1 MKNFI
6 TTALTIP
13 HLVEGGSYY
22 DLHVREHLFRKS
34 REEEIRK
41 RCPDDSERRFKDRDS
56 LREWLLEVPTE
67 MYTLQER
74 SSEDPLAGL
83 IFYRHKQH
91 ELSKKKVTMGIRLY
105 EGYAGRGL
113 SREFFAGSLVL
124 RQTIGADVVLAHER
138 ERGVEEGIWLA
149 VEADNTVARGLYDS
163 LGFVAVGQE
172 PDTKRIV
179 MEYDGR

>member
-6 TTALTIP
+6 TTELTIP
-13 HLVEGGSYY
+13 HFAEGEGYY
-22 DLHVREHLFRKS
+22 NISVREHLLRKS

-41 RCPDDSERRFKDRDS
+41 RCPDDTERRFKDIII
-56 LREWLLEVPTE
+56 LREWLQEVPTE
-67 MYTLQER
+67 LYTLQER
-74 SSEDPLAGL
+74 GSEDPLAGL
-83 IFYRHKQH
+83 IFYRHRQH
-91 ELSKKKVTMGIRLY
+91 ELSNKQATMGIRLY

-113 SREFFAGSLVL
+113 SKGFFAGTLVL
-124 RQTIGADVVLAHER
+124 RQAIGADVVHAHER

-149 VEADNTVARGLYDS
+149 VEEDNAVARGLYDS

-179 MEYDGR
+179 MEYDGS